1 MTNDNC
7 MHGVAAEFADAPSL
21 KAAAQQARDA
31 GYDNVDAYT
40 PYYVEGL
47 SEILG
52 ERPGP
57 APYIVL
63 AALFVGAGF
72 FFWFQQYLST
82 EAYPFIIAGRPL
94 NSWQSFTILTFEVGI
109 LFAGVTAALTMF
121 FRTGLP
127 QPYHPIFN
135 AENIDLASSSRYFLC
150 IRTTDPQFH
159 LQKTT
164 DFLKE
169 MGPLNVSEVTC

>member
-1 MTNDNC
+1 MTDNC
-7 MHGVAAEFADAPSL
+7 MHGVAAEFADSQSL
-21 KAAAQQARDA
+21 MAAAKNARTE
-31 GYDNVDAYT
+31 GYDDVDAYT

-47 SEILG
+47 AEVLG

-57 APYIVL
+57 GPYIVL

-72 FFWFQQYLST
+72 FFWLQYYLST
-82 EAYPFIIAGRPL
+82 EAYPFVIAGRPL
-94 NSWQSFTILTFEVGI
+94 DSWQSFTILTFEVGI
-109 LFAGVTAALTMF
+109 LFAGIAAALTMF
-121 FRTGLP
+121 VRTGLP

-135 AENIDLASSSRYFLC
+135 AKNAELASSSRYFLC

-169 MGPLNVSEVTC
+169 QGPLNVSEVQC